1 LCSILRFQNF
11 CVWVSKTKNQC
22 RFSKCF
28 FKLGFSDL
36 GLNHNKNNARFK
48 VKVEW
53 GIGGLKSKWRRL
65 MKRFDS
71 TKQKYNHLFRAR
83 TFLTNFLHRHHQ
95 NFMIEVIGEHQDNPA
110 KHEWDG
116 NY

>member
-1 LCSILRFQNF
+1 
-11 CVWVSKTKNQC
+11 
-22 RFSKCF
+22 
-28 FKLGFSDL
+28 
-36 GLNHNKNNARFK
+36 
-48 VKVEW
+48 
-53 GIGGLKSKWRRL
+53 